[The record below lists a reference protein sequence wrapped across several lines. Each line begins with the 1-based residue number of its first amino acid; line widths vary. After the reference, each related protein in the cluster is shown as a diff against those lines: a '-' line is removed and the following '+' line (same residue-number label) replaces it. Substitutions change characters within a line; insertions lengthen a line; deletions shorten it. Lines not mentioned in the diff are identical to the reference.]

1 VYYKVN
7 LHNTQEG
14 GNKMNLSKLKGKL
27 KEKNKTYKD
36 GAERIGQSVTCFSN
50 KMNGHSSFDVYE
62 AALLAEWLEMDEK
75 ERLDIFFN

>member
-1 VYYKVN
+1 
-7 LHNTQEG
+7 
-14 GNKMNLSKLKGKL
+14 MNLSKLKWKL